1 MTNYFFL
8 NLFSS
13 LLLCVYL
20 LVIKTRSLW
29 WWQWMGKQ
37 GGEEEGRM
45 TSTSRF
51 TSRLARRT
59 LGTMW
64 GRQRPSI
71 SITLSSLSAIRDTWE
86 QEGHYILF
94 FLNLLLFFFFFK
106 ICIWNVCSWPLLLG
120 GCRSTFCRRTTRL
133 AGRPEITSW
142 DTTKN
147 KRPKTVTTVCNT

>member
-1 MTNYFFL
+1 MNDQLLFL
-8 NLFSS
+8 TYSHPCCS
-13 LLLCVYL
+13 VCIYWLLKQEACDGDNE
-20 LVIKTRSLW
+20 W
-29 WWQWMGKQ
+29 GKQ

-86 QEGHYILF
+86 QEGHYIPF
-94 FLNLLLFFFFFK
+94 FLNLLLFFFL